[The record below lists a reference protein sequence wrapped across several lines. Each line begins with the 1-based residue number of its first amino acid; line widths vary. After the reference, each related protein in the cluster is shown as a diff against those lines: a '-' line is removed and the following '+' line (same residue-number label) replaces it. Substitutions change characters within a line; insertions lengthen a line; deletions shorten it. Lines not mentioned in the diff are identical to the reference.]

1 MKKTIFHQILFA
13 VIISLL
19 LFSLI
24 PMTGCASKGGG
35 KSMLGT
41 VKEVIIGDDYEV
53 AGETLGSVS
62 VTAYTILKGN
72 SKYDK
77 YTQKMEEVY
86 AALDKADGG
95 ITAGTVNEIALEVAQ
110 VALTAKYGYA
120 KASLVTT
127 GIRIGGAV
135 ADRMI
140 AKKVDDVAAEQFLKG
155 FKTGVDKALADLP
168 PDAFAPVEKT
178 EAKAF
183 ECDGGNC
190 DIVVTDR
197 SVKKQRAIAEQLIED
212 KWVKKTDTPREGM
225 PESDYDNVKAFVER
239 CKVLKKFSV
248 KTTDLYIKRFKCK
261 TVKGTDGKDVKSL
274 ENIDFMLIVT
284 DEETG
289 ETKEYVITCVGCT
302 DIPEIANLN
311 AD

>member
-1 MKKTIFHQILFA
+1 MKKLVFLFIA
-13 VIISLL
+13 VFVTLSFL
-19 LFSLI
+19 
-24 PMTGCASKGGG
+24 TGCALKGGG

-41 VKEVIIGDDYEV
+41 VKEVIIGDDYEA
-53 AGETLGSVS
+53 AGETVGAVS

-77 YTQKMEEVY
+77 YTDKMEKLWD
-86 AALDKADGG
+86 ALNKADGG
-95 ITAGTVNEIALEVAQ
+95 VTAGNVNELALEVAQ

-120 KASLVTT
+120 KASLITT

-135 ADRMI
+135 ADRII
-140 AKKVDDVAAEQFLKG
+140 AKKVDEVAAEQFLKG

-168 PDAFAPVEKT
+168 PDAFASAEKVE
-178 EAKAF
+178 EKAF

-197 SVKKQRAIAEQLIED
+197 SVKYQRAVAEQLIEE
-212 KWVKKTDTPREGM
+212 KWVKKTDKPREGM
-225 PESDYDNVKAFVER
+225 EESDYKNINDFIER
-239 CKVLKKFSV
+239 CKILKKFGV

-274 ENIDFMLIVT
+274 ENIEFMLIVK
-284 DEETG
+284 DEDTG
-289 ETKEYVITCVGCT
+289 ETREYLITCVGCT
-302 DIPEIANLN
+302 DIPEIANVMTE
-311 AD
+311 